1 VALGIHSK
9 GKVMR
14 KFTGAFVIAAAMA
27 GVLALAQ
34 PASADQGGPGGPKR
48 STCAFLQGLLYKIG
62 NPANVGAIWES
73 LFDCDLNY

>member
-1 VALGIHSK
+1 
-9 GKVMR
+9 MR

-62 NPANVGAIWES
+62 NPAVVGAIFEEV
-73 LFDCDLNY
+73 FDCNLNY